1 MTDIGSAVV
10 IAAAFVATASWA
22 PRCASEARANGIV
35 AVPVAAALAAQTPF
49 APETSAATG
58 APARTMLVDPPRAIR
73 DFALT
78 NQDGKTLRLSE
89 LGGAPV
95 LVFFGFAHC
104 PSICPATL
112 SQLRRLELGYG
123 HDLGGTRIVVISVDG
138 ERDTPETL
146 SEWLKPISPTF
157 IGLTGPTNV
166 VHDIAAQ
173 FSAAFF
179 KGVKQP
185 SGDYL
190 VEHNSQ
196 VFLLD
201 AQGRLRA
208 TFFDAPVATMAKVT
222 SAVASESQPHD
233 ARAY

>member
-1 MTDIGSAVV
+1 
-10 IAAAFVATASWA
+10 
-22 PRCASEARANGIV
+22 
-35 AVPVAAALAAQTPF
+35 
-49 APETSAATG
+49 
-58 APARTMLVDPPRAIR
+58 MLVDPPRGIR
-73 DFALT
+73 DFSLT
-78 NQDGKTLRLSE
+78 NQDGKAVRLSE
-89 LGGAPV
+89 MGGAPV

-104 PSICPATL
+104 PSVCPATL
-112 SQLRRLELGYG
+112 SQLRRLELGYSRE
-123 HDLGGTRIVVISVDG
+123 LAGTRIVVISVDG
-138 ERDTPETL
+138 ERDTPSML

-157 IGLTGPTNV
+157 IGLTGPSNA

-173 FSAAFF
+173 FTAAFF

-208 TFFDAPVATMAKVT
+208 TFFDAPVETMAKVT
-222 SAVASESQPHD
+222 SAIASESRPHD